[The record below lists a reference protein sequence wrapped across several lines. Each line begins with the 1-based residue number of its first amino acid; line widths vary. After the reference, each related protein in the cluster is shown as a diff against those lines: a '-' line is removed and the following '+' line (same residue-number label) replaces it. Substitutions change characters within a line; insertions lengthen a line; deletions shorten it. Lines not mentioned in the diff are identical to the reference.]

1 MTTKKNNPK
10 KPLARGKKPLMSEL
24 LKDTRK
30 YLEQAQQTD
39 VEPLRQFL
47 FTEPERPLITMGH
60 GGSHSSAAYAALLYG
75 TNCSLGRVMTPY
87 QCNSLSDA
95 TLRNSKLLLISKQL
109 MNQDAVYIA
118 DRMASVNP
126 EHSCCFTMTHKETD
140 CMRRV
145 KKANPDGLINRPFDL
160 PHGFISVNGT
170 FAYFSLLYKAFTGD
184 NDFAGKLALSDQ
196 LDDNFTYRSPTR
208 PQPDLTI
215 HGALRLVWR
224 TCGLQDGK

>member
-75 TNCSLGRVMTPY
+75 TNCGLGRVMTPY
-87 QCNSLSDA
+87 QC
-95 TLRNSKLLLISKQL
+95 T
-109 MNQDAVYIA
+109 
-118 DRMASVNP
+118 P
-126 EHSCCFTMTHKETD
+126 
-140 CMRRV
+140 
-145 KKANPDGLINRPFDL
+145 
-160 PHGFISVNGT
+160 
-170 FAYFSLLYKAFTGD
+170 
-184 NDFAGKLALSDQ
+184 
-196 LDDNFTYRSPTR
+196 SPT
-208 PQPDLTI
+208 PPCATPNSSSS
-215 HGALRLVWR
+215 ASS
-224 TCGLQDGK
+224 